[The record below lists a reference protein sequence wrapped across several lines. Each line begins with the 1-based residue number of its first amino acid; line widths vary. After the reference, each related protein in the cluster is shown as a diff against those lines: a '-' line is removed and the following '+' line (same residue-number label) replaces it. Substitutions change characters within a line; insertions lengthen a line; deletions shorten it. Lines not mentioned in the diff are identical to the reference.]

1 MIVNGVVM
9 FVYRASVVVSAN
21 YWALGQAVGYL
32 ALGVVMIESIVKLMF
47 FT

>member
-1 MIVNGVVM
+1 M

-32 ALGVVMIESIVKLMF
+32 ALGIVMIESIIILMLY
-47 FT
+47 T